1 MILQA
6 NTPLNNAEINPMIY
20 DNSNKIKLD
29 VSEISENPLIDFII
43 RIPKIG
49 TRTIRKENLVAF
61 SLSIFKSKAIDIV
74 EPDLEI
80 PGSIARA

>member
-1 MILQA
+1 MILHA
-6 NTPLNNAEINPMIY
+6 NTPLNNAEKNPTIY
-20 DNSNKIKLD
+20 EELNKIKLD
-29 VSEISENPLIDFII
+29 VPEISENPLIDFKI

-49 TRTIRKENLVAF
+49 TRTIKKENFVAF
-61 SLSIFKSKAIDIV
+61 SLFTFKSRAIEIV